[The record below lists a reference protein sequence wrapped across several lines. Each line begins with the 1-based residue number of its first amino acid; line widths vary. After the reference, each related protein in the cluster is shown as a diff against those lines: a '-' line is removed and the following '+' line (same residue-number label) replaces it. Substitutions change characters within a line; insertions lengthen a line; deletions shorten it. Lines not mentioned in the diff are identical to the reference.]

1 MAEKVTTR
9 QCLTDD
15 IDTVLEIWRLAGS
28 TPSITD
34 TPQDLQMVIN
44 PGASNVILAVSGNA
58 VAGSIIAAFDG
69 WRANICRLA
78 VHPDHQRKGIVRRLF
93 LEAETWLRY
102 QGARRIGAVVEQDHL
117 WAIGFWESAG
127 FALDPLDLR
136 YTKNL

>member
-78 VHPDHQRKGIVRRLF
+78 VHPDHQRKGIARRLF
-93 LEAETWLRY
+93 LESETWLRY

-127 FALDPLDLR
+127 FALEPLALR